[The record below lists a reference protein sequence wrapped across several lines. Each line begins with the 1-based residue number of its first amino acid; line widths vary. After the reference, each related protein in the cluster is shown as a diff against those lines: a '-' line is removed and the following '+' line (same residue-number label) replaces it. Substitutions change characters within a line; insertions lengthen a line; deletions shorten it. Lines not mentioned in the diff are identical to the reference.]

1 MHIRS
6 IKKHAGDIH
15 LQDLA
20 GKDLEGN
27 RIRIEDRIPDDSE
40 AVEDAVGIKLQI
52 IRLRDVMLKVLR
64 GKEKRV
70 IEMRYG
76 LDGQDELTQK
86 EIAEELGISR
96 SYVSRIEKKALSR
109 LNEEMQE

>member
-6 IKKHAGDIH
+6 TKKHAGDIH
-15 LQDLA
+15 LQDLT
-20 GKDLEGN
+20 GKDNEGN

-52 IRLRDVMLKVLR
+52 IRLRDVMLNVLC

-86 EIAEELGISR
+86 EIAEQLGISR
-96 SYVSRIEKKALSR
+96 SYV
-109 LNEEMQE
+109 